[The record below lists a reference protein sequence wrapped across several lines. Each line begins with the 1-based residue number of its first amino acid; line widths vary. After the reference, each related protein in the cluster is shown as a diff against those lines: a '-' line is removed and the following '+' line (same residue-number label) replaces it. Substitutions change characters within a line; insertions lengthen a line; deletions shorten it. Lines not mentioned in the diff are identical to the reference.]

1 MMDQAAQFLR
11 IVRSEVLE
19 SIYLL
24 AKRDCKIHLQAQG
37 SRGSRRNRILYLIK
51 PCPRINS
58 GFQFRRCFEKDQWTL
73 LKNKG
78 ERKMTA
84 KNGNRLQH
92 HLTAVKEGK
101 RCFENAFESIARM
114 ILESEI
120 EKVVVNGRTTYDF
133 TIFRTGKK
141 HIIGIYDEINSFVSF
156 VKDAAEGGSSKEMAF
171 VLVGEPGN
179 GKTFFVEFLCSMY
192 RSFLANEKNRK
203 YTFRFTNMDRLGS
216 YGKISTIESQT
227 YEDPMILAMNLFENP
242 DDNKTF
248 LAKQIGFS
256 DKEIEQLYDNYRPLG
271 ACSGYM
277 WNDIINLADGNIDE
291 MLKHIEII
299 PVPMTESLGTITGKY
314 PAKDKITSSAVD
326 LLGEE
331 SIQRL
336 LHITDTNNPYR
347 FDLRRGALAR
357 VAGGGIHFSDEVFKN
372 KKDLVQ
378 VYLGVIQN
386 RVIEID
392 GYKWPID
399 TLIVATSNNSEFNRF
414 LSEKEE
420 APIVDR
426 CRICYV
432 SHNTN
437 YKLQENL
444 TSYAIGNEA
453 KTTLD
458 RKDLHRDPNLNYATS
473 VAVVLTRLPRSE
485 KLTAIETMKLSAGE
499 VAGEKSIKTLAEV
512 IDTLNQD
519 PDITKRFGQKGL
531 GQRNLGRAIQLLIE
545 SSETNEGRCMFA
557 YDIYKT
563 LERVVLDYVTEVNDR
578 AKYLEDLKTAKG
590 MYRERI
596 MTEMFNAY
604 MDEPFAIRKD
614 VMNYV
619 NMIIGIDAENLGP
632 DKMWKYKDPQT
643 GELKALK
650 VDERYIKGV
659 EERLGLKTEE
669 QRETFRT
676 SIRKIYGQKISVD
689 PNYDFMDNLELVKAV
704 TDVRLKSD
712 IAGAGSLIGALAN
725 RTNEENQKLYDRMI
739 DTMLNKLNYC
749 KTCAQKTIEYFCTQ
763 EDEN

>member
-1 MMDQAAQFLR
+1 MANNNGNELQQ
-11 IVRSEVLE
+11 
-19 SIYLL
+19 
-24 AKRDCKIHLQAQG
+24 HLV
-37 SRGSRRNRILYLIK
+37 SV
-51 PCPRINS
+51 
-58 GFQFRRCFEKDQWTL
+58 E
-73 LKNKG
+73 KG
-78 ERKMTA
+78 ER
-84 KNGNRLQH
+84 R
-92 HLTAVKEGK
+92 
-101 RCFENAFESIARM
+101 FENAFQSVARM

-133 TIFRTGKK
+133 KVFRTGKK
-141 HIIGIYDEINSFVSF
+141 HLIGIYDEINSFVSY
-156 VKDAAEGGSSKEMAF
+156 VKDAAEGGSSKEMAY

-179 GKTFFVEFLCSMY
+179 GKTFFVEFLCDKY
-192 RSFLANEKNRK
+192 RSFLAREENRK
-203 YTFRFTNMDRLGS
+203 YTFKFINIDRLGN
-216 YGKISTIESQT
+216 YGRIAAIESQT
-227 YEDPMILAMNLFENP
+227 YEDPLILAMNFFE
-242 DDNKTF
+242 DADENKKF
-248 LAKQIGFS
+248 LGEKIGFS
-256 DKEIEQLYDNYRPLG
+256 DKEIDRLYDNYRPLG
-271 ACSGYM
+271 ACSAYI
-277 WNDIINLADGNIDE
+277 WNDIRDFSNGDMDE
-291 MLKHIEII
+291 MLNFVKIVQ
-299 PVPMTESLGTITGKY
+299 VPMTQSLGTVTGKY

-399 TLIVATSNNSEFNRF
+399 TLIIATSNNSEFNRF
-414 LSEKEE
+414 LAEKEE

-426 CRICYV
+426 CRISYI

-437 YKLQENL
+437 YKLQKDL
-444 TSYAIGNEA
+444 TQYATGIES

-458 RKDLHRDPNLNYATS
+458 RENLHQDPNLNYAAS

-485 KLTAIETMKLSAGE
+485 KLTPIEIMKLAAGE
-499 VAGEKSIKTLAEV
+499 VAGEKSIKGLAEV

-531 GQRNLGRAIQLLIE
+531 GQRNLGRAIQILIE

-557 YDIYKT
+557 YEVFKAI
-563 LERVVLDYVTEVNDR
+563 ERVILDYVTDANDR
-578 AKYLEDLKTAKG
+578 AKYMEDLKTAKDL
-590 MYRERI
+590 YRERI

-604 MDEPFAIRKD
+604 MDAPFAIRKD

-632 DKMWKYKDPQT
+632 DRMWKYKDPQS

-650 VDERYIKGV
+650 VDERYIKSV
-659 EERLGLKTEE
+659 EERLGLKTNE
-669 QRETFRT
+669 QHDTFRT

-689 PNYDFMDNLELVKAV
+689 ANYDFMDNLELVKAV

-725 RTNEENQKLYDRMI
+725 RTNEENQKLYDRMM
-739 DTMLNKLNYC
+739 DTMMSKLTYC
-749 KTCAQKTIEYFCTQ
+749 ETCAQKTIEYFCTQ
-763 EDEN
+763 EDES

>member
-1 MMDQAAQFLR
+1 MA
-11 IVRSEVLE
+11 ET
-19 SIYLL
+19 
-24 AKRDCKIHLQAQG
+24 G
-37 SRGSRRNRILYLIK
+37 NG
-51 PCPRINS
+51 
-58 GFQFRRCFEKDQWTL
+58 TL
-73 LKNKG
+73 H
-78 ERKMTA
+78 
-84 KNGNRLQH
+84 H
-92 HLTAVKEGK
+92 HLAAVKEG
-101 RCFENAFESIARM
+101 RRSFENAFQTVARM
-114 ILESEI
+114 ILESDI
-120 EKVVVNGRTTYDF
+120 EKVVVNGKTTYDF
-133 TIFRTGKK
+133 SIFRTGRKPV
-141 HIIGIYDEINSFVSF
+141 IGMYDEINSFVSY

-179 GKTFFVEFLCSMY
+179 GKTFFVEYLCACYRNFLIK
-192 RSFLANEKNRK
+192 EENRK
-203 YTFRFTNMDRLGS
+203 YTFRFRDIDQLGA
-216 YGKISTIESQT
+216 YGKLRTIESQT
-227 YEDPMILAMNLFENP
+227 YEDPMVLAMNLFETP
-242 DDNKTF
+242 DQSREY
-248 LAKQIGFS
+248 LAREIGFS
-256 DKEIEQLYDNYRPLG
+256 DHALDTLYDEYRPMG
-271 ACSGYM
+271 ACSGYI
-277 WNDIINLADGNIDE
+277 WNDIRTHCDGDMDR
-291 MLKHIEII
+291 MLDFVEVI
-299 PVPMTESLGTITGKY
+299 PVPLVESLGTVTGKY

-357 VAGGGIHFSDEVFKN
+357 VAGGGIHFSDEIYKN

-386 RVIEID
+386 RNIEID

-399 TLIVATSNNSEFNRF
+399 SLIIATSNNSEFNRF
-414 LSEKEE
+414 LAEKEE

-437 YKLQENL
+437 YKLQREL
-444 TSYAIGNEA
+444 TAYAIGSEA
-453 KTTLD
+453 RTTLN
-458 RKDLHRDPNLNYATS
+458 RETLHQDPNLNYAGS
-473 VAVVLTRLPRSE
+473 VAAVLTRLPRSE
-485 KLTAIETMKLSAGE
+485 KLTPIEMMKLAAGE

-519 PDITKRFGQKGL
+519 PDIVKRFGQKGL
-531 GQRNLGRAIQLLIE
+531 GQRNLGRAVQLLIE
-545 SSETNEGRCMFA
+545 SSGTNEGQCMFA
-557 YDIYKT
+557 YDIFRS
-563 LERVVLDYVTEVNDR
+563 LERVILDYVPDANDR

-590 MYRERI
+590 LYRERV

-604 MDEPFAIRKD
+604 MDEPLAIRKD
-614 VMNYV
+614 VLNYV

-632 DKMWKYKDPQT
+632 DRMWKYKDPQT

-650 VDERYIKGV
+650 VDERYVYSV

-669 QRETFRT
+669 QRESFRT

-725 RTNEENQKLYDRMI
+725 RTNEENQKLYDRMVE
-739 DTMLNKLNYC
+739 TMLGKLGYC
-749 KTCAQKTIEYFCTQ
+749 RTCAQKTIEYFCTQ
-763 EDEN
+763 EDEM

>member
-1 MMDQAAQFLR
+1 MGGKMPKN
-11 IVRSEVLE
+11 
-19 SIYLL
+19 SI
-24 AKRDCKIHLQAQG
+24 
-37 SRGSRRNRILYLIK
+37 
-51 PCPRINS
+51 
-58 GFQFRRCFEKDQWTL
+58 TL
-73 LKNKG
+73 H
-78 ERKMTA
+78 
-84 KNGNRLQH
+84 Q
-92 HLTAVKEGK
+92 HLTAVKDGK
-101 RCFENAFESIARM
+101 LRFENAFQGVSRM
-114 ILESEI
+114 ILDNEI
-120 EKVVVNGRTTYDF
+120 EKVVVNGKTTYDF
-133 TIFRTGKK
+133 KIFRNGSK
-141 HIIGIYDEINSFVSF
+141 HVIGMYDEINSFVSY
-156 VKDAAEGGSSKEMAF
+156 VKDAAENGSSKEMAF

-179 GKTFFVEFLCSMY
+179 GKTFFVEFLASKY
-192 RSFLANEKNRK
+192 RNFLAQENNRK
-203 YTFRFTNMDRLGS
+203 FTFKFLNLDKTGN
-216 YGKISTIESQT
+216 YGKISTVESQT
-227 YEDPMILAMNLFENP
+227 YEDPMILAMNLFDDSDEN
-242 DDNKTF
+242 KKF

-256 DKEIEQLYDNYRPLG
+256 DKDIEKLYEDYRPLG
-271 ACSGYM
+271 ACSGYIWM
-277 WNDIINLADGNIDE
+277 DIRTHCDGV
-291 MLKHIEII
+291 EIT
-299 PVPMTESLGTITGKY
+299 PVPLTESLGTVTGKY

-357 VAGGGIHFSDEVFKN
+357 VAGGGIHFSDEIYKN

-386 RVIEID
+386 RNIEID
-392 GYKWPID
+392 GFKWPID
-399 TLIVATSNNSEFNRF
+399 TLIVATSNNSEFHRF

-437 YKLQENL
+437 YKLQEQL
-444 TSYAIGNEA
+444 TGYAIGSETR
-453 KTTLD
+453 TTLT
-458 RKDLHRDPNLNYATS
+458 REDLHQDPNLNYSAS
-473 VAVVLTRLPRSE
+473 VASVLSRLPRSE
-485 KLTAIETMKLSAGE
+485 KLTPVETMKLAAGE

-519 PDITKRFGQKGL
+519 PEIINRFGQKGL

-545 SSETNEGRCMFA
+545 SSETNEGQCMFA
-557 YDIYKT
+557 YDIFKA
-563 LERVVLDYVTEVNDR
+563 LERIVLDYVTEANDR
-578 AKYLEDLKTAKG
+578 AKYLEDLKTGKG
-590 MYRERI
+590 LYRERI

-604 MDEPFAIRKD
+604 MDEPYAIRKD

-632 DKMWKYKDPQT
+632 DKMWKYKDPQS

-650 VDERYIKGV
+650 IDERYINSV

-669 QRETFRT
+669 QRESFRT

-689 PNYDFMDNLELVKAV
+689 PDYDFMDNLELVKAV

-739 DTMLNKLNYC
+739 ETMLSKLGYC

-763 EDEN
+763 EDEK

>member
-1 MMDQAAQFLR
+1 MA
-11 IVRSEVLE
+11 
-19 SIYLL
+19 
-24 AKRDCKIHLQAQG
+24 
-37 SRGSRRNRILYLIK
+37 
-51 PCPRINS
+51 NS
-58 GFQFRRCFEKDQWTL
+58 NDNTL
-73 LKNKG
+73 H
-78 ERKMTA
+78 
-84 KNGNRLQH
+84 H

-101 RCFENAFESIARM
+101 RSFENAFQAVTRM
-114 ILESEI
+114 ILQSKI
-120 EKVVVNGRTTYDF
+120 EKVVVNGKTTYDF
-133 TIFRTGKK
+133 SIFRTGKK
-141 HIIGIYDEINSFVSF
+141 HIISMYDEINSFVSY
-156 VKDAAEGGSSKEMAF
+156 VKDAAEKGSSKEMAF

-179 GKTFFVEFLCSMY
+179 GKTFLVEFLSDRY
-192 RSFLANEKNRK
+192 RSFLTQEKNRK
-203 YTFRFTNMDRLGS
+203 YTFKFRNIDKLGN
-216 YGKISTIESQT
+216 YGRITTIESQT
-227 YEDPMILAMNLFENP
+227 YEDPMILAMSLFENH
-242 DDNKTF
+242 DESKTF

-256 DKEIEQLYDNYRPLG
+256 DNEIEKLYENYRPLG
-271 ACSGYM
+271 ACSSYI
-277 WNDIINLADGNIDE
+277 WNDIRNFTGGDINKTLE
-291 MLKHIEII
+291 FVEII
-299 PVPMTESLGTITGKY
+299 PVPLIESMGTITGKY

-357 VAGGGIHFSDEVFKN
+357 VAGGGIHFSDEIFKN

-386 RVIEID
+386 RAIEID

-399 TLIVATSNNSEFNRF
+399 TLIIATSNNAEFHRF
-414 LSEKEE
+414 LAEKEE

-437 YKLQENL
+437 YILQKDL
-444 TSYAIGNEA
+444 TAYAIGSETR
-453 KTTLD
+453 TTLT
-458 RKDLHRDPNLNYATS
+458 REYLHQDPNLNYSAS
-473 VAVVLTRLPRSE
+473 IAAVLSRLPRSE
-485 KLTAIETMKLSAGE
+485 KLTPVETMKLAAGE

-512 IDTLNQD
+512 IDMLNQD
-519 PDITKRFGQKGL
+519 PEIINRFGQKGL

-557 YDIYKT
+557 YDIYKAI
-563 LERVVLDYVTEVNDR
+563 ERIIMDYVTDANDR
-578 AKYLEDLKTAKG
+578 TKYLEDLKTAKG
-590 MYRERI
+590 LYRERI

-632 DKMWKYKDPQT
+632 DMMWKYKDPQT
-643 GELKALK
+643 GELRALK
-650 VDERYIKGV
+650 IDERYIKSV

-669 QRETFRT
+669 QRQTFRT
-676 SIRKIYGQKISVD
+676 SIRKIYGQKISVEPD
-689 PNYDFMDNLELVKAV
+689 YDFMDNLELVKAV

-712 IAGAGSLIGALAN
+712 IAGAGSLFGALAN
-725 RTNEENQKLYDRMI
+725 RTNEENQKLYDRMV

-763 EDEN
+763 EDEK

>member
-1 MMDQAAQFLR
+1 MAVQERLTQHIAA
-11 IVRSEVLE
+11 
-19 SIYLL
+19 
-24 AKRDCKIHLQAQG
+24 
-37 SRGSRRNRILYLIK
+37 
-51 PCPRINS
+51 
-58 GFQFRRCFEKDQWTL
+58 
-73 LKNKG
+73 LKND
-78 ERKMTA
+78 ER
-84 KNGNRLQH
+84 
-92 HLTAVKEGK
+92 V
-101 RCFENAFESIARM
+101 FENAFQSVARM
-114 ILESEI
+114 ILGAGF

-133 TIFRTGKK
+133 TLFRGGRK
-141 HIIGIYDEINSFVSF
+141 HAIGMYDEINSFVSY

-179 GKTFFVEFLCSMY
+179 GKTFFVEFLCSRY
-192 RSFLANEKNRK
+192 REFLSQARNRR
-203 YTFRFTNMDRLGS
+203 YTFRFDGLAQLGH
-216 YGKISTIESQT
+216 YGRINVVDSQT
-227 YEDPMILAMNLFENP
+227 LEDPMILAMNLFDSE
-242 DDNKTF
+242 DDNRRF
-248 LAKQIGFS
+248 LADQCGL
-256 DKEIEQLYDNYRPLG
+256 EAAAIEQLFENYRPLG
-271 ACSGYM
+271 ACSGYI
-277 WNDIINLADGNIDE
+277 WNDIRGFCDGNLE
-291 MLKHIEII
+291 RMLEFVQVI
-299 PVPMTESLGTITGKY
+299 PVPMSESLGTVTGKY
-314 PAKDKITSSAVD
+314 PAKDKITSSSVD

-336 LHITDTNNPYR
+336 LHIADTNNPYR

-357 VAGGGIHFSDEVFKN
+357 VAGGGIHFSDEIFKN

-386 RVIEID
+386 RAIEID

-399 TLIVATSNNSEFNRF
+399 SLIIATSNNSEFNRF
-414 LSEKEE
+414 LAEKEE

-437 YKLQENL
+437 YLLQKGL
-444 TSYAIGNEA
+444 TAYAIGSEH
-453 KTTLD
+453 KTTLA
-458 RKDLHRDPNLNYATS
+458 KEELHQDPNLNYAAS
-473 VAVVLTRLPRSE
+473 VGVVLTRLPRSE
-485 KLTAIETMKLSAGE
+485 KLTPVETMKLAAGE

-512 IDTLNQD
+512 IDTLGQD

-531 GQRNLGRAIQLLIE
+531 GHRSLGRALQLQVE

-557 YDIYKT
+557 YDVFKA
-563 LERVVLDYVTEVNDR
+563 LERVVLDYVVETNDR
-578 AKYLEDLKTAKG
+578 AKYLEDLKVAKG
-590 MYRERI
+590 LYRERI

-604 MDEPFAIRKD
+604 MDEPQAIRKD

-632 DKMWKYKDPQT
+632 DRMWKYKDPQT
-643 GELKALK
+643 GELRALK
-650 VDERYIKGV
+650 IDERYVKSA
-659 EERLGLKTEE
+659 EERIGLKTEE
-669 QRETFRT
+669 QRDSFRT

-739 DTMLNKLNYC
+739 TTMLEKLGYC
-749 KTCAQKTIEYFCTQ
+749 RTCAQKTIEYFCTQ

>member
-1 MMDQAAQFLR
+1 MPD
-11 IVRSEVLE
+11 
-19 SIYLL
+19 
-24 AKRDCKIHLQAQG
+24 
-37 SRGSRRNRILYLIK
+37 
-51 PCPRINS
+51 NS
-58 GFQFRRCFEKDQWTL
+58 KTL
-73 LKNKG
+73 S
-78 ERKMTA
+78 
-84 KNGNRLQH
+84 H
-92 HLTAVKEGK
+92 HLTELKQGN
-101 RCFENAFESIARM
+101 RCFENAFQSVSRM
-114 ILESEI
+114 ILESKI
-120 EKVVVNGRTTYDF
+120 EKVVVNGKTTYDF
-133 TIFRTGKK
+133 SIFREGSK
-141 HIIGIYDEINSFVSF
+141 HVIGMYDEINSFVSY

-179 GKTFFVEFLCSMY
+179 GKTFLVEFLAAKY
-192 RSFLANEKNRK
+192 RAFLAIDKNRK
-203 YTFRFTNMDRLGS
+203 YTFKYLNLDKVGE
-216 YGKISTIESQT
+216 YGKIKTIESQT
-227 YEDPMILAMNLFENP
+227 YEDPMILAMSLFENP
-242 DDNKTF
+242 DQNKAY
-248 LAKQIGFS
+248 LAQQFGFS
-256 DKEIEQLYDNYRPLG
+256 DKEVETLYENYRPLG
-271 ACSGYM
+271 ACSSYIL
-277 WNDIINLADGNIDE
+277 NDIRNFTNGNIDE
-291 MLKHIEII
+291 MLQFVEIT
-299 PVPMTESLGTITGKY
+299 PVPLTESLGTVTGKY
-314 PAKDKITSSAVD
+314 PAKDKITSSSVD

-357 VAGGGIHFSDEVFKN
+357 VAGGGIHFSDEIYKN

-386 RVIEID
+386 RSIEID

-399 TLIVATSNNSEFNRF
+399 TLIVATSNNSEFHRF

-437 YKLQENL
+437 YKLQTDL
-444 TSYAIGNEA
+444 TGYTIGSETR
-453 KTTLD
+453 TTLT
-458 RKDLHRDPNLNYATS
+458 KEDLHQDPNLNYAAS
-473 VAVVLTRLPRSE
+473 IAVVLTRLPRSE
-485 KLTAIETMKLSAGE
+485 KLTPVETMKLAAGE

-519 PDITKRFGQKGL
+519 PEIINRFGQKGL

-545 SSETNEGRCMFA
+545 SSETNEGECMFA
-557 YDIYKT
+557 YDIFKS
-563 LERVVLDYVTEVNDR
+563 LDRIILDYVTDANDR
-578 AKYLEDLKTAKG
+578 AKYLEDLKIAKG
-590 MYRERI
+590 LYRERI

-604 MDEPFAIRKD
+604 MDEPYAIRKD

-650 VDERYIKGV
+650 VDERYISSV
-659 EERLGLKTEE
+659 EERLGLKSEE
-669 QRETFRT
+669 QRESFRT

-739 DTMLNKLNYC
+739 ATMLEKLGYC

-763 EDEN
+763 EDEK

>member
-1 MMDQAAQFLR
+1 MSNNTNTLR
-11 IVRSEVLE
+11 
-19 SIYLL
+19 
-24 AKRDCKIHLQAQG
+24 
-37 SRGSRRNRILYLIK
+37 
-51 PCPRINS
+51 
-58 GFQFRRCFEKDQWTL
+58 
-73 LKNKG
+73 
-78 ERKMTA
+78 
-84 KNGNRLQH
+84 H
-92 HLTAVKEGK
+92 HLTEVKEGN
-101 RCFENAFESIARM
+101 RRFENAFQGVSRM
-114 ILESEI
+114 ILDSEI
-120 EKVVVNGRTTYDF
+120 TKAVVNGKTTYDF
-133 TIFRTGKK
+133 SIFREGPK
-141 HIIGIYDEINSFVSF
+141 HMIGMYDEINSFVSY

-179 GKTFFVEFLCSMY
+179 GKTFLVEFLSAKY
-192 RSFLANEKNRK
+192 RDFLSKEKNRK
-203 YTFRFTNMDRLGS
+203 YTFKFLSLAKLEN
-216 YGKISTIESQT
+216 YGRIATIESQT
-227 YEDPMILAMNLFENP
+227 YEDPMILGMNLFEDPNQ
-242 DDNKTF
+242 NKEF

-256 DKEIEQLYDNYRPLG
+256 DKQVEAHYENYRPLG
-271 ACSGYM
+271 ACSGYI
-277 WNDIINLADGNIDE
+277 WNDIRNFTGGAIDE
-291 MLKHIEII
+291 MLKFIEII
-299 PVPMTESLGTITGKY
+299 PVPLTESLGTVTGKY
-314 PAKDKITSSAVD
+314 PAKDKITSSSVD

-357 VAGGGIHFSDEVFKN
+357 VAGGGIHFSDEIYKN

-386 RVIEID
+386 RSIEID

-399 TLIVATSNNSEFNRF
+399 TLIVATSNNSEFHRF

-437 YKLQENL
+437 YKLQEDL
-444 TSYAIGNEA
+444 TKYAIGSEA
-453 KTTLD
+453 RTTLT
-458 RKDLHRDPNLNYATS
+458 KENLHQDPNLNYATS
-473 VAVVLTRLPRSE
+473 IAVVLSRLPRSE
-485 KLTAIETMKLSAGE
+485 KLTPVETMKLSAGE

-519 PDITKRFGQKGL
+519 PEIINRFGQKGL

-557 YDIYKT
+557 YDVFKALDRII
-563 LERVVLDYVTEVNDR
+563 LDYVTEANDR
-578 AKYLEDLKTAKG
+578 TKYLEDLKTAKG
-590 MYRERI
+590 LYRERI

-632 DKMWKYKDPQT
+632 DKMWKYKNPQT

-650 VDERYIKGV
+650 IDERYINSV
-659 EERLGLKTEE
+659 EERLGLKSEE
-669 QRETFRT
+669 QRDSFRT
-676 SIRKIYGQKISVD
+676 SIRKIYGQKISVNPD
-689 PNYDFMDNLELVKAV
+689 YDFMDNLELVKAV

-739 DTMLNKLNYC
+739 DTMLEKLGYC

-763 EDEN
+763 EDEK